1 MPTLR
6 DIYFHQTLCYER
18 GKQENIGLYIKPGR
32 QEGGMERGERREI
45 S

>member
-6 DIYFHQTLCYER
+6 DIYFHQTSCYER
-18 GKQENIGLYIKPGR
+18 RKQENIGLYIKPGR
-32 QEGGMERGERREI
+32 QEGGTERGERREI